1 LEEDNLYGID
11 IDIEISLSTFTE
23 PSLGLWLWRPLKP
36 VTLRILILENS
47 LEKQQIR
54 ASAWASYLTGIGSI
68 VSYFCGFVDLPRI
81 FRADSL
87 TQFQSLSL
95 VAHFMII
102 ITVTVS
108 CLWVTEKVSART

>member
-1 LEEDNLYGID
+1 VALEAIKTCNAAN
-11 IDIEISLSTFTE
+11 SNPRKLS
-23 PSLGLWLWRPLKP
+23 R
-36 VTLRILILENS
+36 
-47 LEKQQIR
+47 KQQIR

-81 FRADSL
+81 FCADSL

-95 VAHFMII
+95 VAPFMII